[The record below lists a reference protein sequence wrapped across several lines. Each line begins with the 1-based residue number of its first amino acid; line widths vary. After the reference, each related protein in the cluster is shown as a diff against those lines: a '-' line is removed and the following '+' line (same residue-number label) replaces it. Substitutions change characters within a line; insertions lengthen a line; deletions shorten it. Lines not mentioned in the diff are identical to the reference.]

1 VSLTIPRGSIC
12 GATLLMMVTAL
23 ALLWSAGVIFRIG
36 ILRTSNR
43 PKLGEVA
50 QRITGRADVSA
61 WVFGGDEFP
70 IHTPA
75 IANIASLKSADVAY
89 NAAGSRLIGIGWP
102 GGGSSS
108 IAVAAQLIDNTEKT
122 ANYYLYDWNTNQ
134 GTPIGQ
140 GIWAEV
146 TLPNLEGDAASAI
159 TLSLPNTVEEEGDF
173 SSDEL
178 NKLFAVHNGFV
189 RPGESQQAGELS
201 EVGFLLINGTASD
214 SVLAAAN
221 YTAPI
226 VGSWLDEDTE
236 GATPAVLT
244 FINNIQYTVTSFS
257 ETECQNG
264 LETGFYTASNG
275 KLNANQEV
283 EADGDCGLSSL
294 TPNNTVAVEGNTLTI
309 TEGEDVFTFTRLE
322 GEGVLGT
329 WIGQEPPEGDHE
341 LILSFLPENRFVF
354 SQHGFTDMANGNNGY
369 EYGTYTLDGE
379 TGTFVPSV
387 SINKDGQWGFSH
399 SEVTYTISTEG
410 NDMTITVLEGEEE
423 IVFTLKRVTG
433 PVN

>member
-1 VSLTIPRGSIC
+1 
-12 GATLLMMVTAL
+12 
-23 ALLWSAGVIFRIG
+23 
-36 ILRTSNR
+36 
-43 PKLGEVA
+43 
-50 QRITGRADVSA
+50 
-61 WVFGGDEFP
+61 
-70 IHTPA
+70 
-75 IANIASLKSADVAY
+75 
-89 NAAGSRLIGIGWP
+89 
-102 GGGSSS
+102 
-108 IAVAAQLIDNTEKT
+108 
-122 ANYYLYDWNTNQ
+122 
-134 GTPIGQ
+134 
-140 GIWAEV
+140 
-146 TLPNLEGDAASAI
+146 
-159 TLSLPNTVEEEGDF
+159 
-173 SSDEL
+173 
-178 NKLFAVHNGFV
+178 
-189 RPGESQQAGELS
+189 
-201 EVGFLLINGTASD
+201 
-214 SVLAAAN
+214 
-221 YTAPI
+221 
-226 VGSWLDEDTE
+226 
-236 GATPAVLT
+236 
-244 FINNIQYTVTSFS
+244 
-257 ETECQNG
+257 